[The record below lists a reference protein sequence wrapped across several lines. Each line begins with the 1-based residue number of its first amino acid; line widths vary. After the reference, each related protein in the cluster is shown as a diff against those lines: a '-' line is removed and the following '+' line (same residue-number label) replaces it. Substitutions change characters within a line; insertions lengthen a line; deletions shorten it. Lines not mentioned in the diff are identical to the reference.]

1 MELNVNSSYVNPHFY
16 EIDESS
22 AIDIEDEDL
31 SMSMGGLGGSSDQML
46 QFLINHTILFTSFR
60 LTSQYI

>member
-1 MELNVNSSYVNPHFY
+1 VNSSYVNPHFY

-31 SMSMGGLGGSSDQML
+31 SMSMGQLGGSDQML
-46 QFLINHTILFTSFR
+46 QFLINHTIFFTSFR